1 VVSSAIMGALPLVS
15 VVTPTHNSAR
25 WLADTLASIRGQS
38 YPNLEIIVVDD
49 GSSDS
54 STGIARKFD
63 AKVLVLHNSSAG
75 EARNHGIENS
85 TGKYIQF
92 LDSDDILSS
101 NKIATQVAALERT
114 ADNWIAASPLTYF
127 YDGDHPERSE
137 LEDGEWIADSNSVS
151 DWVAIALAL
160 DGRRFRM
167 VPGGCYLVPRTIVQ
181 RAGPWMTQPSPDD
194 DGEFFLRVVLESR
207 GVKGTSGR
215 LYYRK
220 FRSPISLSGTVNERW
235 LRGVYAA
242 IELKTATL
250 LQHRND
256 PEVFR
261 YAGRNFAGLAF
272 DAYPDYPDIYRASV
286 KAAHKYGVTTITPH
300 FATKLGTVISGAFGW
315 KAAKHLQKMRL
326 NLRARLR
333 TG

>member
-1 VVSSAIMGALPLVS
+1 MSALPLVS

-25 WLADTLASIRGQS
+25 WLADTLASVREQS
-38 YPNLEIIVVDD
+38 YPNLELIVVDD
-49 GSSDS
+49 GSSDG
-54 STGIARKFD
+54 STDIARKFD
-63 AKVLVLHNSSAG
+63 AKVLIRHNSSAG

-85 TGKYIQF
+85 NGKYLQF

-101 NKIATQVAALERT
+101 SKIATQVAALERT
-114 ADNWIAASPLTYF
+114 DGNWIAACPLTYF

-137 LEDGEWIADSNSVS
+137 LEDGEWIADSNSVA
-151 DWVAIALAL
+151 DWVAITLGF

-167 VPGGCYLVPRTIVQ
+167 VPGGCHLVPRTIVE

-194 DGEFFLRVVLESR
+194 DGEFFLRVVLESH
-207 GVKGTSGR
+207 GVKGTLGR

-220 FRSPISLSGTVNERW
+220 FRSPTSLSGTVNERW
-235 LRGVYAA
+235 FRGVYAA
-242 IELKTATL
+242 IGLKTATL
-250 LQHRND
+250 LKHRND

-272 DAYPDYPDIYRASV
+272 NAYPDYPDIYHASV
-286 KAAHKYGVTTITPH
+286 EAARKYGVTTITPD
-300 FATKLGTVISGAFGW
+300 FATPLGRVISRAFGW
-315 KAAKHLQKMRL
+315 EAAKRLQKMRL